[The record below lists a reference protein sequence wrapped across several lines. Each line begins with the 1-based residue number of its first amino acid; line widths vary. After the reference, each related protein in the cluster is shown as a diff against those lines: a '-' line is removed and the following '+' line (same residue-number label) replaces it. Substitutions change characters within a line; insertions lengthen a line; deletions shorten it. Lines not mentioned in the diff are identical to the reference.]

1 MESENT
7 TKSQSVIETENIIT
21 DFDSFSKIVKLQSL
35 IKKESALKELC
46 KIFFIIILIFYYN

>member
-46 KIFFIIILIFYYN
+46 KIFL